1 MHEDIFNHE
10 ELRFGSASW
19 AQDEDLRRA
28 GLFGGGGLHLG
39 FAGKRQIKLAS
50 DAPVILFG
58 GSGSGKTRDFL
69 GYVVCDSPG
78 VPMITL
84 DPRGELGAI
93 SFNIQAQNNEYG
105 FYWNPMRIGDWLPQH
120 SVNPLD
126 ILDMATLNFH
136 ADVGFIA
143 EGLIPLSGSS
153 NGQYFE
159 QRAREWIGAIL
170 KARVEQTGAV
180 SFPALYRI
188 INAIEG
194 DPNVWADQLEFMLSS
209 RFADVRRMAAE
220 VLTKQQDSPRE
231 FGSTMGSIYAN
242 LSFLSD
248 PALLRSL
255 EGGDFSLSALTDPER
270 VCKIFLNIPAE
281 YLKLWSPILRVM
293 FTTAMLYKSR
303 KPQAKQILMV
313 IDEAGQLGR
322 AEFLMRGFTYGR
334 GAGVRTLALFQDS
347 GQVVQHYGHAGLQ
360 TLIGSAQTRIW
371 FGVRDADTA
380 GLVSRMLGTQTL
392 EYDDTLARDAA
403 QFQKRDMARQVLLGD
418 DPYALASEY
427 AQLNR
432 AAENRT
438 KQARALLSL
447 DEVLSLPEDRAIVF
461 VSGLDLKPFL
471 AGKHPYYSQAFM
483 AGKYLPNP
491 YHPPLDRLEVRGRFG
506 MKSVT
511 VTRGPVPQNMRHF
524 PQYST
529 CRTLHLDKY
538 PL

>member
-1 MHEDIFNHE
+1 MNEDHFNHE
-10 ELRFGSASW
+10 ELRFGSADW
-19 AQDEDLRRA
+19 ADESSLRRA
-28 GLFGGGGLHLG
+28 GLFAGGGLHLG
-39 FAGKRQIKLAS
+39 FAGKRQIRLVS

-69 GYVVCDSPG
+69 GYVVCDSTG

-93 SFNIQAQNNEYG
+93 SFNTQAKNNEYG
-105 FYWNPMRIGDWLPQH
+105 FYWNPIGIGDWLPQH

-126 ILDMATLNFH
+126 ILSLAAPTFH

-143 EGLIPLSGSS
+143 EGLIPLSGSTS
-153 NGQYFE
+153 GQYFE
-159 QRAREWIGAIL
+159 QRAREWVGAIL
-170 KARVEQTGAV
+170 KARVEQTGVV

-188 INAIEG
+188 INAIESN
-194 DPNVWADQLEFMLSS
+194 PRTWADQLEFMLSS
-209 RFADVRRMAAE
+209 RFADIRRMAAE
-220 VLTKQQDSPRE
+220 ALTKQQDSPRE
-231 FGSTMGSIYAN
+231 FGAIMGSIYAN

-270 VCKIFLNIPAE
+270 ICKIFLNIPAE

-303 KPQAKQILMV
+303 KPQARQILMV

-347 GQVVQHYGHAGLQ
+347 GQVVAHYGHAGLQ

-371 FGVRDADTA
+371 FGVRDAQTA
-380 GLVSRMLGTQTL
+380 ELVSQMLGTQTL

-403 QFQKRDMARQVLLGD
+403 QFQKRDLARCVLLGG
-418 DPYALASEY
+418 DPYTLAHEY

-432 AAENRT
+432 AANTRT
-438 KQARALLSL
+438 KQARALLSV
-447 DEVLSLPEDRAIVF
+447 DEVLNLPETQAIVF
-461 VSGLDLKPFL
+461 VSGLGLRPFL
-471 AGKHPYYSQAFM
+471 VGKHAYYEQRFM

-491 YHPPLDRLEVRGRFG
+491 YHPPLDRLTVRGRFG
-506 MKSVT
+506 MKTVP
-511 VTRGPVPQNMRHF
+511 VTRGSVPQNMRHF

-529 CRTLHLDKY
+529 GTTLHLAGY

>member
-1 MHEDIFNHE
+1 MHEDYFDQE
-10 ELRFGSASW
+10 EMRFGSAGW
-19 AQDEDLRRA
+19 AGEADLRRA
-28 GLFGGGGLHLG
+28 GLFGGSGLHLG
-39 FAGKRQIKLAS
+39 FAGKRQLRLQS

-93 SFNIQAQNNEYG
+93 SFNTQAQNNEHGY
-105 FYWNPMRIGDWLPQH
+105 YWNPMGIGDWLPQH

-126 ILDMATLNFH
+126 ILGMHAPTFH
-136 ADVGFIA
+136 ADVGFIT

-153 NGQYFE
+153 SGQYFE
-159 QRAREWIGAIL
+159 LRGREWVGAIL
-170 KARVEQTGAV
+170 KARVEQTGSV
-180 SFPALYRI
+180 SFPALYRT

-194 DPNVWADQLEFMLSS
+194 DPNAWADQLEFMLSS

-220 VLTKQQDSPRE
+220 ILTKQQDSPRE
-231 FGSTMGSIYAN
+231 FGSVLGTIYAN

-255 EGGDFSLSALTDPER
+255 EGGGHSLNTLTDPR
-270 VCKIFLNIPAE
+270 FVAKWFLNVPAE
-281 YLKLWSPILRVM
+281 YLKLWSPALRVM

-303 KPQAKQILMV
+303 SPQARQILMV

-347 GQVVQHYGHAGLQ
+347 GQVIAHYGHAGLQ

-371 FGVRDADTA
+371 FGVRDAQTA
-380 GLVSRMLGTQTL
+380 ELVSQMLGTQTL
-392 EYDDTLARDAA
+392 EYDDHLARDAA
-403 QFQKRDMARQVLLGD
+403 QFQKRDMARRVLLGD
-418 DPYALASEY
+418 DPYSLAHEY
-427 AQLNR
+427 AQAKR
-432 AAENRT
+432 AADNRT
-438 KQARALLSL
+438 KQARALLPL
-447 DEVLSLPEDRAIVF
+447 DEVLNLPEDAAIVF
-461 VSGLDLKPFL
+461 VSGLNLKPFL

-491 YHPPLDRLEVRGRFG
+491 YHPPLDQLEVRGRFG
-506 MKSVT
+506 MKT
-511 VTRGPVPQNMRHF
+511 LRVTRGLVPQNMHHF
-524 PQYST
+524 PQYSAG
-529 CRTLHLDKY
+529 RTLHLQDY